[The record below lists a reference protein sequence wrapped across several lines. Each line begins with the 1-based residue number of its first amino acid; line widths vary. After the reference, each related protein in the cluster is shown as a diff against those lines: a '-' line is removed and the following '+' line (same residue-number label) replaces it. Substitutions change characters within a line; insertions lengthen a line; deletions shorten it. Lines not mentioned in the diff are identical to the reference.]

1 MFYMRSVVD
10 DYTLLHMAKH
20 AAMANLLTEH
30 AKLLKKHVSP
40 SEASLAKV
48 NHLALCLN
56 TFISRTITIHL
67 KYTGDFHVDHSY
79 GLRIV
84 GVY

>member
-1 MFYMRSVVD
+1 MHMSAWMELMFYMRSVVD

-40 SEASLAKV
+40 NEASLEESK
-48 NHLALCLN
+48 LLSFMLEY
-56 TFISRTITIHL
+56 IYI
-67 KYTGDFHVDHSY
+67 
-79 GLRIV
+79 
-84 GVY
+84 